1 MTVVTERGN
10 TFAFDRKTLSDTKIA
25 KKSKIFFEILQKV
38 IDFFCEMVYNEMQ
51 KLL

>member
-1 MTVVTERGN
+1 MAQKN
-10 TFAFDRKTLSDTKIA
+10 SKKI
-25 KKSKIFFEILQKV
+25 KKNLKILQKV